1 MTEPTFSWNQGPLL
15 CTNDVYFQQS
25 RRQKIENQ
33 LKTKKQEQA
42 KLSREMGVIE
52 KKMREREVEMNKKKP
67 LYIKAKERTSHVIKR
82 LEATKWVVRVG
93 REL

>member
-1 MTEPTFSWNQGPLL
+1 MPSFVY
-15 CTNDVYFQQS
+15 DVSFQQS

-82 LEATKWVVRVG
+82 LEATK
-93 REL
+93 

>member
-1 MTEPTFSWNQGPLL
+1 MTKPNNLIKQQCPLL
-15 CTNDVYFQQS
+15 CINDVRTYFQLS

-33 LKTKKQEQA
+33 LKAKKQEQA
-42 KLSREMGVIE
+42 KLSREMGVVE

-82 LEATKWVVRVG
+82 LEATK
-93 REL
+93 

>member
-15 CTNDVYFQQS
+15 STNDVYFQQS